1 VWQLRLDKT
10 CDRRRIGSEGPKAE
24 LKDDGV
30 RKMKRMLEERLA
42 AQGIADDVAPVVL
55 YTVSGSSDT

>member
-1 VWQLRLDKT
+1 
-10 CDRRRIGSEGPKAE
+10 
-24 LKDDGV
+24 
-30 RKMKRMLEERLA
+30 MKRMLEERLA